1 MAKINVTRQEFADLV
16 VAFLFDK
23 LLHPEEVVPDDL
35 KFNDLVESMRGKGLR
50 SLFMNYYLDMD
61 PKMRVKYKRIK
72 DVFDRVGTETSVI
85 NISPEKKEKPKSV
98 VKKKSLLKKVVGKL
112 LAHKE
117 LEEGEWELISEYLE
131 PVTKDSFSGG
141 EDSG

>member
-72 DVFDRVGTETSVI
+72 DVF
-85 NISPEKKEKPKSV
+85 
-98 VKKKSLLKKVVGKL
+98 
-112 LAHKE
+112 AHKE